1 MQMGLRASHLDTT
14 DSVGVTHAVEVGK
27 REAGRGGAPR
37 HAGAPPQL
45 QSDRCQEG
53 TQGGLGDG
61 ANPPTSALPAAA
73 GLTGRRA
80 HLFAESEL
88 YARLLPALRWWT
100 FGSLVAF

>member
-27 REAGRGGAPR
+27 REAGGGGSEACW
-37 HAGAPPQL
+37 GAPQL